1 MTVTNQGTQN
11 NPENK
16 TKLAAAIVFAKDEP
30 LQLATLMTVA
40 ALPKTG
46 TNAGTV

>member
-16 TKLAAAIVFAKDEP
+16 TKLAAAIVFAICSW
-30 LQLATLMTVA
+30 QLLMTVA
-40 ALPKTG
+40 ALPRTG
-46 TNAGTV
+46 ANAGTV

>member
-1 MTVTNQGTQN
+1 MTVTTQGTQN

-16 TKLAAAIVFAKDEP
+16 TKLAPAIVFTKVET
-30 LQLATLMTVA
+30 LQLATLMAVA

-46 TNAGTV
+46 ANAGTV